1 VKRAVFLDRDGVLVK
16 DTGYVTNPELLPRVA
31 EAIKLLKG
39 FLVVVVTNQAGVAKG
54 YLTELQVIS
63 VNFQIKSTL
72 AKQSAFIDKIY
83 YCPHH
88 PEGTVEKYKK
98 VCSCRKPEIGM
109 LKKAELELDI
119 DLTQSFMVGDKLSD
133 VKAGKSAGCRTV
145 LIGSESVEADYI
157 AKDLYGAVEWI
168 MQEAK
173 K

>member
-39 FLVVVVTNQAGVAKG
+39 FLIVVVTNQAGVAKG
-54 YLTELQVIS
+54 YFTELQVIAA
-63 VNFQIKSTL
+63 NFQIKTIL
-72 AKQSAFIDKIY
+72 AKQSAFIDKFY

-88 PEGTVEKYKK
+88 PEGTVEKYTKE
-98 VCSCRKPEIGM
+98 CACRKPEIGM

-119 DLTQSFMVGDKLSD
+119 DLSQSFMVGDKLSD
-133 VKAGKSAGCRTV
+133 IEVGKSAGCKTV
-145 LIGSESVEADYI
+145 LIGSGEADCV
-157 AKDLYGAVEWI
+157 AKDLYEAAEWI